1 MSVPLHS
8 SPPNE
13 RTSYVIDQL
22 EGERISIP
30 GSKGVFRIL
39 ASSKQTNGGM
49 AVFTSGAVLA
59 DAPGFHWHEEAHDVF
74 LVTKGFLKLWS
85 GDKCR
90 IMGPGDFAY
99 IPPNVIHNPLLLG
112 PHTETVG
119 LVAPGDWVDF
129 FRYVGEVYNGVI
141 VPENDDRDIKSM
153 LIQKMMAAK
162 DRFDVHFKR
171 DYQPPEVGDWLD
183 SESQLAGPGEAYFLR
198 ANTGPRWLLGG
209 VVSRPFILS
218 SQSSG
223 KFSISSIESSSVYGK
238 SPLSRWLT
246 FASIDHCF
254 IVQEGLLKV
263 KIKSGN
269 SSSWNE
275 VREGQTVVIAAGETF
290 TLEFGSRYVRVWS
303 FANGRGIEEVVQNA
317 GSPATGVVLPEAAR
331 EWQESKLLEVCKEL
345 NVELAEL

>member
-1 MSVPLHS
+1 
-8 SPPNE
+8 
-13 RTSYVIDQL
+13 
-22 EGERISIP
+22 
-30 GSKGVFRIL
+30 
-39 ASSKQTNGGM
+39 
-49 AVFTSGAVLA
+49 
-59 DAPGFHWHEEAHDVF
+59 
-74 LVTKGFLKLWS
+74 
-85 GDKCR
+85 
-90 IMGPGDFAY
+90 MGPGDFAY
-99 IPPNVIHNPLLLG
+99 IPPHVIHNPLLLG

-129 FRYVGEVYNGVI
+129 FRYVGEEYSGVL
-141 VPENDDRDIKSM
+141 VPENDDRDIRSM

-171 DYQPPEVGDWLD
+171 DYQPPEVGDWED
-183 SESQLAGPGEAYFLR
+183 SESQLAGPGEPYFLR

-209 VVSRPFILS
+209 VMSRPFILS
-218 SQSSG
+218 SQSQG
-223 KFSISSIESSSVYGK
+223 KFSISSIESSSAYGQ

-269 SSSWNE
+269 STSWNE

-303 FANGRGIEEVVQNA
+303 FANGRGIEEVIQNA
-317 GSPATGVVLPEAAR
+317 GSSATGVVLPEAAT

-345 NVELAEL
+345 DVEVTEF

>member
-1 MSVPLHS
+1 M
-8 SPPNE
+8 
-13 RTSYVIDQL
+13 
-22 EGERISIP
+22 
-30 GSKGVFRIL
+30 
-39 ASSKQTNGGM
+39 
-49 AVFTSGAVLA
+49 
-59 DAPGFHWHEEAHDVF
+59 
-74 LVTKGFLKLWS
+74 
-85 GDKCR
+85 
-90 IMGPGDFAY
+90 
-99 IPPNVIHNPLLLG
+99 IHNPLLLG